1 MLRRFFI
8 IYQKEEDKMS
18 EICSVKGE
26 VLVVKLDGDLDH
38 HVTEI
43 IREEIDSKTIKYRI
57 RNIIFDFRNVA
68 FMDSSGIGLLMGR
81 YRKIQDIGGS
91 VYVSNVG
98 YTMQRI
104 FRMSGL
110 YKILKQSKE
119 ADRIVNNKE
128 ATYEQN

>member
-1 MLRRFFI
+1 MSVTI
-8 IYQKEEDKMS
+8 QTDKS
-18 EICSVKGE
+18 CLKTTAI
-26 VLVVKLDGDLDH
+26 LHGDLDH
-38 HVTEI
+38 HTAKYI
-43 IREEIDSKTIKYRI
+43 RSKIDAAIRENNTQKLIID
-57 RNIIFDFRNVA
+57 FANVS

>member
-1 MLRRFFI
+1 
-8 IYQKEEDKMS
+8 MS
-18 EICSVKGE
+18 ELCSIKGE
-26 VLVVKLDGDLDH
+26 AMVVRLQGDLDH
-38 HVTEI
+38 HVTER
-43 IREEIDSKTIKYRI
+43 IREEIDDKTVKNRV
-57 RNIIFDFRNVA
+57 RKIIFDFRNVG

-81 YRKIQDIGGS
+81 YRKIRDGGGEI
-91 VYVSNVG
+91 YVSNVG
-98 YTMQRI
+98 YAMQRI